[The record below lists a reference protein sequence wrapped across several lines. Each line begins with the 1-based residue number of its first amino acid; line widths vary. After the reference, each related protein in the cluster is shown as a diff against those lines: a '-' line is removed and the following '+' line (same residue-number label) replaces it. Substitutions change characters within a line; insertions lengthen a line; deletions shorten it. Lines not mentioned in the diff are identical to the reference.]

1 MGFTSGRDG
10 SSSESSNESILPTFQ
25 ANRRAPTKAKMQVH
39 VTAQQHVRSRRKAPH
54 LFSMTKLDAI
64 TNTRMEGAY
73 ARTTWKRRALLDRE
87 WQRFKLETHQEP
99 TSTTAV
105 RFFSWLSTNLLDTS
119 LHTYVT
125 TFLAMH
131 PELKTT
137 ETKTYLRAIKK
148 MGGLRP
154 SSEVPGLTK
163 EEAYK
168 VMHACPP
175 PLQLIF
181 FIAWK
186 TASRWADVR
195 ALRPQD
201 IVQVAPNQAA
211 ILFPCTKATWVR
223 PFRPDLFVHLIH
235 KSDITY
241 LLKQVQN
248 LNPGRPIVNVS
259 TQQITTLMRKVLKK
273 KNVSSRSIKKGAA
286 DTLMTAAAQGALP
299 VDVVGRLLKHAK
311 TPQLLHDTSC
321 RYTTNKAMLAV
332 ALGSGQATK
341 LL

>member
-10 SSSESSNESILPTFQ
+10 SSSGSSDESILPTFQ
-25 ANRRAPTKAKMQVH
+25 TNRRVPTKAKMQVH
-39 VTAQQHVRSRRKAPH
+39 VTAQPHVRSRRKAPY
-54 LFSMTKLDAI
+54 LFSMAKLDAI

-73 ARTTWKRRALLDRE
+73 AKTTWKRRALLDRE

-99 TSTTAV
+99 SSTTAV

-168 VMHACPP
+168 IMHACPP

-201 IVQVAPNQAA
+201 IIQVAPNQAA

-259 TQQITTLMRKVLKK
+259 TQQITNLMRKVLKK

-332 ALGSGQATK
+332 ALGSGQATRI
-341 LL
+341 L